1 MPNIKS
7 AKKRVLVIEK
17 KTMDFYNASPKDLEG
32 IVSQLRNIEGIDCAI
47 FMYQTGVMEYKV
59 SLRSNEKIDA
69 AKVAAY
75 FGGGGHMRAAGCTM
89 RGTFYDCVN
98 NLSLHI
104 EKELKSHD

>member
-47 FMYQTGVMEYKV
+47 FMYQTDVMEYKV

-75 FGGGGHMRAAGCTM
+75 FGGGGHVRAAGFDIYGNKQDTIK
-89 RGTFYDCVN
+89 TVLEQIIP
-98 NLSLHI
+98 NL
-104 EKELKSHD
+104 K

>member
-1 MPNIKS
+1 
-7 AKKRVLVIEK
+7 
-17 KTMDFYNASPKDLEG
+17 MDFYNASPKDLEG